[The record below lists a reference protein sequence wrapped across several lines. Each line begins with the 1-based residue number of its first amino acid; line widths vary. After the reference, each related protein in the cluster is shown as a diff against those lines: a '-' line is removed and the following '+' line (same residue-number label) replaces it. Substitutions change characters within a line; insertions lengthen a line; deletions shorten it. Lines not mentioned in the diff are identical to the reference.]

1 MQPDAEAEG
10 LALDPREILK
20 MVYRR
25 RVWLFLFT
33 LAGLLLAGAAV
44 LLQKPVYK
52 STAILLI
59 DSQQIPT
66 ALVAAPLTNIANERI
81 SKIRQHILSRESLT
95 AIVQENGLYPRQQQA
110 MVFDEVLDL
119 MRAAIAVDLVPASET
134 HGDTGQTIAFTVSF
148 TYDNPVQAQA
158 VTQTLTDIF
167 LQQDVRFRTEQ
178 ATGTAAFLARRAD
191 ELARQLSD
199 FEEER
204 RAIEARYAGALPH
217 QVGLSAQ
224 AEGSLRAEI
233 ARIDTETQALM
244 QQNSLLAA
252 RGEELA
258 QAPRPEGEALRRA
271 EERLRELNAIYSDDY
286 PEVVA
291 ARAAVERHRQ
301 ALQNVPQS
309 RQTSLQTELASG
321 RARLDLLASRRAQL
335 VSEMGATERRSALAP
350 QASYELT
357 VLEREYDNIRRQY
370 EDLREKQLEA
380 QVSVNLQT
388 EGKGEHFSVV
398 DEPSM
403 PQSPDGPKPALLL
416 ILGLVAGA
424 GAGASLIVAYELL
437 IGAVHGEAA
446 LTRIL
451 GAPPMGIIP
460 HDNGGIPTI
469 FKLGIPILYRSA
481 RGGLRHAS

>member
-1 MQPDAEAEG
+1 MQSDPEAEG
-10 LALDPREILK
+10 LALDPRELLK

-25 RVWLFLFT
+25 RGWLILFT
-33 LAGLLLAGAAV
+33 LAGLLIAGAAV

-52 STAILLI
+52 STATLLI

-95 AIVQENGLYPRQQQA
+95 AIIQENDLYPRQQQV
-110 MVFDEVLDL
+110 MVFDKVLDL
-119 MRAAIAVDLVPASET
+119 MRSAISVDLVSASEA
-134 HGDTGQTIAFTVSF
+134 HGDTGQTIAFNVSF

-191 ELARQLSD
+191 ELARQLGE

-233 ARIDTETQALM
+233 ARIDTETQSLM

-286 PEVVA
+286 PEVIA

-301 ALQNVPQS
+301 ALQSLPQS
-309 RQTSLQTELASG
+309 RQSSLQTEIDAG
-321 RARLDLLASRRAQL
+321 RARLALLASRRAEL
-335 VSEMGATERRSALAP
+335 VAEMGATERRTALAP

-357 VLEREYDNIRRQY
+357 VVEREYDNIRRQY
-370 EDLREKQLEA
+370 EDLREKELEA

-403 PQSPDGPKPALLL
+403 PQAPDGPHPALLL
-416 ILGLVAGA
+416 ILGLIVGGGA
-424 GAGASLIVAYELL
+424 GAGAIVAYELL
-437 IGAVHGEAA
+437 GGTVHGEAT
-446 LTRIL
+446 LTRTLGVPPFGIVPHDKG
-451 GAPPMGIIP
+451 GAPPVFGLSIP
-460 HDNGGIPTI
+460 FLH
-469 FKLGIPILYRSA
+469 RST